1 MCGRIPRITVY
12 QINSLGSSFS
22 LEIVAASIV
31 LLCVCF
37 VGSIQPTASLL
48 SYSSVLHSLVDCSIG
63 DSTSVGLHIIISASS
78 NIHHRLGSKESH
90 FDSVDCY
97 FSDSKFRIPSKLQ
110 TSFFLFQYRYL
121 ELESVTLNQTSRFIN
136 CLRAWASH
144 CCICLHILAIV
155 VCIYFLKQVFLPNS
169 GRYLNR
175 QSP

>member
-1 MCGRIPRITVY
+1 M
-12 QINSLGSSFS
+12 SASSDQFS
-22 LEIVAASIV
+22 PQRLCYHIRVFYIHWLIV
-31 LLCVCF
+31 LLVIPLVLVF
-37 VGSIQPTASLL
+37 ISSSQHPQTSTTGWVQKRVISILWIAT
-48 SYSSVLHSLVDCSIG
+48 
-63 DSTSVGLHIIISASS
+63 
-78 NIHHRLGSKESH
+78 
-90 FDSVDCY
+90 
-97 FSDSKFRIPSKLQ
+97 FRIPNSGFLRNSKPHFFFY
-110 TSFFLFQYRYL
+110 FFLFQYRYL